1 MVMAGYDDDDVIG
14 TDVTEIFRSQRLWT
28 VPANDVCALVP
39 REAQLWKLMTIC
51 SAGVAL
57 GLMADSNLN
66 PGTKCGSPKF
76 PWRRGIGESLAALL
90 ELRARR

>member
-1 MVMAGYDDDDVIG
+1 MLLAIISLVARKMKTKKPTMVMAGYDDDDVIG

-39 REAQLWKLMTIC
+39 REPQLWKLMTIC

-57 GLMADSNLN
+57 HRPDG
-66 PGTKCGSPKF
+66 
-76 PWRRGIGESLAALL
+76 R
-90 ELRARR
+90 